1 MQLIGIEL
9 SQTYIKYI
17 EVIKK
22 RQKLLIKNGQLLKIT
37 SSYDQKKVVR
47 WIQKI
52 NPKYRRKK
60 MIVVVNDFRTI
71 IRQLILP
78 CESELTISQQLEMK
92 PEIYLPIERGTHQV
106 RFKILKPLE
115 EQKEKM
121 VVQFVAV
128 PNLVINSAIQLAKN
142 LKSRLVSIN
151 IPSEALT
158 TLFSGD
164 KPSIGCVGQNVLLL
178 DIGIGI
184 TKILVIESNGGY
196 LVRFVQFGIQ
206 HMKAIAQAYFEETYQ
221 TFNKN
226 NLIKLIYL
234 QIDYYIVLE
243 IERLLKFYET
253 RYASFNIQG
262 IYLMSEL
269 KIEEEFKIREYI
281 SRALNIETYS
291 ITHIKDVESQIQN
304 IIPFLY
310 LIGAIKAL

>member
-164 KPSIGCVGQNVLLL
+164 KPSIGRVGQNVLLL
-178 DIGIGI
+178 DIGIDI

>member
-164 KPSIGCVGQNVLLL
+164 KPSIGRVGQNVLLL
-178 DIGIGI
+178 DIGIDI

-281 SRALNIETYS
+281 SRTLNIETYS

>member
-178 DIGIGI
+178 DIGIDI